1 MGDYSGAF
9 PSTPGNY
16 CGKQT
21 RAERASPCNQPLF
34 VTLDNTGNVWFTT
47 PNNSMVAR
55 IAKLDTA
62 NNNQISEHLNP
73 FVTSREPYAPP
84 AHVGRE
90 RASLVD
96 RRLGSC
102 RQHARSTGGDI
113 RRVRDE
119 RGRLHR
125 RDRGC
130 LAITSANI
138 GMRSLLMHWGS

>member
-62 NNNQISEHLNP
+62 NNNQISEHLIRSSLPGSLTPHLLTLDANGHP
-73 FVTSREPYAPP
+73 WWTEGWVRAVSTLDPQVATSGVCGTSVGDCTGVTEVALQSPP
-84 AHVGRE
+84 PT
-90 RASLVD
+90 
-96 RRLGSC
+96 LG
-102 RQHARSTGGDI
+102 
-113 RRVRDE
+113 
-119 RGRLHR
+119 
-125 RDRGC
+125 
-130 LAITSANI
+130 
-138 GMRSLLMHWGS
+138 